1 MQSNHIFKDNN
12 FLNDYPMALTLENLR
27 FVAKPILYEG
37 QRPRE
42 LAFTMRPHPLSYMEL
57 PYDPEYTLYN
67 SRLTPEKLDTA
78 TDDEMYW
85 AVRTN
90 VIFRHTGE
98 LPIEICGPDAEKLLN
113 RVFTRNVSTVKPG
126 RCYYQFACYHD
137 GGIITDGVLL
147 RLDENR
153 FWMAQAD
160 GDLFSWYK
168 AQAEGLDVNIKDPD
182 VWVSQIQGPRS
193 LDLLADVLD
202 GPMPDPFRYFDCAEV
217 RIAGQKCWI
226 SRSGFTNELGWEVY
240 LLPDTDIPAIGNHIM
255 EVGRSFDILLT
266 GTPVFRAR
274 RIEAGLLN
282 AGSDFGADTT
292 PFDAGLGV
300 FVEFDDRDFVGRKA
314 LEAADKSCRTWGMR
328 VTDGVAHL
336 GRVMTADG
344 KYVGR
349 VCSSGYSPYQGCG
362 VCIVRM
368 DDSALGPGTV
378 IDVLCVDGSTK
389 RGELCTLPMYDAD
402 RLIPRG
408 KLVDIP
414 KKPITVE

>member
-1 MQSNHIFKDNN
+1 M
-12 FLNDYPMALTLENLR
+12 TLELSDFR
-27 FVAKPILYEG
+27 FVVKALPNKG

-42 LAFTMRPHPLSYMEL
+42 LAHTMPAHPLSYMEL
-57 PYDPEYTLYN
+57 PFDPEYALYN
-67 SRLTPEKLDTA
+67 SRLTPEALNTA
-78 TDDEMYW
+78 SEDEMYW

-98 LPIEICGPDAEKLLN
+98 LPIEISGPDAEILLN
-113 RVFTRNVSTVKPG
+113 KVFTRNVSKVKPG
-126 RCYYQFACYHD
+126 RCSYQFACYHD
-137 GGIITDGVLL
+137 GGMITDGVLL
-147 RLDENR
+147 RLSEDR

-160 GDLFSWYK
+160 G
-168 AQAEGLDVNIKDPD
+168 
-182 VWVSQIQGPRS
+182 RS
-193 LDLLADVLD
+193 
-202 GPMPDPFRYFDCAEV
+202 
-217 RIAGQKCWI
+217 CWI

-255 EVGRSFDILLT
+255 EIGKNFDILLT

-292 PFDAGLGV
+292 PFDAGLGI

-328 VTDGVAHL
+328 VTKGVAHL
-336 GRVMTADG
+336 GRVMTAEG

-368 DDSALGPGTV
+368 DEPAFGPGTV
-378 IDVLCVDGSTK
+378 IDVLCVDGSTQ

-414 KKPITVE
+414 TSPIAAE